1 VKLFAKGKVEK
12 GAQQSAAPAF
22 SPIDRVGLLGL
33 LDQVVNGSQTGVLEL
48 HEPRG
53 NWVYAFQAGALT
65 HASGG
70 RVRGARQAFD
80 LLWEFQSGECLF
92 RPGADPNLAGNL
104 YIDKGRLQD
113 LLGRSQAALQ
123 GPSAPYIPPD
133 QQRPIAPA
141 HWQPPAAAP
150 AWGAGGYPP
159 QQPYAQPQPGY
170 PPQQPQPQQGYPQ
183 PQQGYPQPQP
193 QSYPQQQQPAYP
205 QQPSQGYPQPQQAG
219 YPQQQPPPGYPP
231 AAYPGAPYPG
241 APPQAQPYPQP
252 GYPQAPGG
260 MRPPAGQPQ
269 PQYPAYPQPPAMPP
283 QAQPQAMPP
292 QAPAQAMPPQQP
304 MAVQPPQ
311 APPAPARPV
320 TPPSFSVPPM
330 AIPRKREAPLPTYQ
344 PPAAA
349 PMPAAA
355 EPPKPAAPK
364 DDLAALRASLV
375 AQAPPVAQAPS
386 APAWGVRGGEA
397 PVAPVVPMRK
407 GGKGKDKSKDKG
419 KDKAAKVAAVP
430 GKTAPKADSKLMAAI
445 KIQLIKFLLWA
456 CERRYSP
463 DDHWTLKDAFEIST
477 MELRDQFFS
486 AFSESLKS
494 SKKTRQDN
502 FDDTDDMAAG
512 RMRGRGRRH

>member
-1 VKLFAKGKVEK
+1 VKLFAKGKGEK

-22 SPIDRVGLLGL
+22 SPIDRFGLLGL
-33 LDQVVNGSQTGVLEL
+33 LDQVVNSSQTGVLEL

-53 NWVYAFQAGALT
+53 NWVYAFQGGALT

-113 LLGRSQAALQ
+113 LLRRSQAAMQ
-123 GPSAPYIPPD
+123 GPSAPYIAPD

-141 HWQPPAAAP
+141 TWQPGAQPAP
-150 AWGAGGYPP
+150 SWGAGGYQ
-159 QQPYAQPQPGY
+159 QQPRYPQPQPPAYPQPPQPGY
-170 PPQQPQPQQGYPQ
+170 PPQQPQGYPQ
-183 PQQGYPQPQP
+183 PQQGYPPQPQPPGYPVAPYPAAPYPAPQP
-193 QSYPQQQQPAYP
+193 QS
-205 QQPSQGYPQPQQAG
+205 
-219 YPQQQPPPGYPP
+219 
-231 AAYPGAPYPG
+231 
-241 APPQAQPYPQP
+241 QPYPQP
-252 GYPQAPGG
+252 A
-260 MRPPAGQPQ
+260 
-269 PQYPAYPQPPAMPP
+269 YPAYP
-283 QAQPQAMPP
+283 QPQAMPP
-292 QAPAQAMPPQQP
+292 QPPLAAQPPY
-304 MAVQPPQ
+304 APPQ
-311 APPAPARPV
+311 APAPAPPRPV

-349 PMPAAA
+349 PAPRAP

-386 APAWGVRGGEA
+386 AGAWGVRGGEPAA
-397 PVAPVVPMRK
+397 PQVVPGRK
-407 GGKGKDKSKDKG
+407 GGGKGKNKG
-419 KDKAAKVAAVP
+419 AKATVVP
-430 GKTAPKADSKLMAAI
+430 GKAAPKAESKLMAAI

-477 MELRDQFFS
+477 MELRDQFIG
-486 AFSESLKS
+486 AFSESLKA
-494 SKKTRQDN
+494 SKKTRQDID
-502 FDDTDDMAAG
+502 DDTDDMAAG

>member
-12 GAQQSAAPAF
+12 GAQQSAAAPF
-22 SPIDRVGLLGL
+22 SPIDRVALLGL

-53 NWVYAFQAGALT
+53 NWVYAFQGGALT

-80 LLWEFQSGECLF
+80 LLWEFQSGECSF
-92 RPGADPNLAGNL
+92 RPGTDPSLAGNL

-113 LLGRSQAALQ
+113 LLRRSQAALQ

-141 HWQPPAAAP
+141 AWQPGAQPAP
-150 AWGAGGYPP
+150 SWGAGGYQQQQPRFPQP
-159 QQPYAQPQPGY
+159 QQPGYAPQPPQGY
-170 PPQQPQPQQGYPQ
+170 PPQPQQQGYPTQ
-183 PQQGYPQPQP
+183 PPQAYPQPPQGYPQ
-193 QSYPQQQQPAYP
+193 QQP
-205 QQPSQGYPQPQQAG
+205 QGYPQPQQAG
-219 YPQQQPPPGYPP
+219 YPQQQQAPGF
-231 AAYPGAPYPG
+231 PGAPYPAAPYPG
-241 APPQAQPYPQP
+241 AQPQGQPYPQP
-252 GYPQAPGG
+252 AYPQAPGA
-260 MRPPAGQPQ
+260 MTPPPGQPQ
-269 PQYPAYPQPPAMPP
+269 PAYPAYPQPPAMPP
-283 QAQPQAMPP
+283 QA
-292 QAPAQAMPPQQP
+292 MPPQQP
-304 MAVQPPQ
+304 MAAQPPV
-311 APPAPARPV
+311 APPAPHRPI

-330 AIPRKREAPLPTYQ
+330 AIPRKREAAPLPSYQ

-349 PMPAAA
+349 PAPLAP
-355 EPPKPAAPK
+355 EPGRPSAPK

-375 AQAPPVAQAPS
+375 AQAPPAAQAPS
-386 APAWGVRGGEA
+386 APAWGVRGGE
-397 PVAPVVPMRK
+397 PVAPPVVPGRK
-407 GGKGKDKSKDKG
+407 GAKGKAKSKDKG
-419 KDKAAKVAAVP
+419 PKVAVVQ
-430 GKTAPKADSKLMAAI
+430 GKAAPKADSKLKAAI

-477 MELRDQFFS
+477 MELRDQFIG
-486 AFSESLKS
+486 AFSESFKA
-494 SKKTRQDN
+494 SKQKREDK